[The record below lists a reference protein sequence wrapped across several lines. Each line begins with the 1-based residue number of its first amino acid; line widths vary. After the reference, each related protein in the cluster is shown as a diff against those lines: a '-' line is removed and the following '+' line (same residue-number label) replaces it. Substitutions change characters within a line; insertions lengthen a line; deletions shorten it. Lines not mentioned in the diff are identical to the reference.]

1 MKALFYIVGNN
12 VQHIGCRLT
21 VTTKL
26 IHAGFKKG
34 GAFNLPDGRVEVVL
48 EGDRK
53 DIIHA
58 HREIKENLISWLEE
72 SARDV
77 EEIKNMIGNP
87 HPNITVTDL
96 TFDDNLVVLDIGLF
110 SHSLTF
116 DQIYKG
122 VDVYK
127 ELTKAIVDLRDALKN
142 KSSL

>member
-1 MKALFYIVGNN
+1 
-12 VQHIGCRLT
+12 
-21 VTTKL
+21 
-26 IHAGFKKG
+26 
-34 GAFNLPDGRVEVVL
+34 
-48 EGDRK
+48 
-53 DIIHA
+53 
-58 HREIKENLISWLEE
+58 LEE

-87 HPNITVTDL
+87 HPNITVTEL

-127 ELTKAIVDLRDALKN
+127 ELTKALVDLRDALKN